1 VQRDND
7 ATPGFRDVGLL
18 RSVAQQ
24 LTFPLTAIAR
34 QAELSLLT
42 GDPSAVDIASIRAQ
56 AQAALTLVDSYLLG
70 LQLLENQSVLA
81 LEPVSVSSVLIDV
94 AHELDGFAKQHNTRL
109 RLHIA
114 GRYQPVMAHHG
125 GLRAALLAIGYAL
138 LESYSPERG
147 SMTLAVHRTPRGI
160 ITGLYG
166 DYEQLSAEQWRK
178 AILLQGKAA
187 QPFHTLT
194 AGNGAGLFVADT
206 IMRAM
211 ETTLRVGRYL
221 KQQGLATTLQPSQQL
236 QFV

>member
-1 VQRDND
+1 VQGDND
-7 ATPGFRDVGLL
+7 ATPGFRDAGLL

-24 LTFPLTAIAR
+24 LTFPLTTIAR
-34 QAELSLLT
+34 QAELGLLT
-42 GDPSAVDIASIRAQ
+42 GEVSAVDVASIRTQ

-70 LQLLENQSVLA
+70 LHLLENQNALA
-81 LEPVSVSSVLIDV
+81 LEPVSVSSTLTDI

-109 RLHIA
+109 HLHIA
-114 GRYQPVMAHHG
+114 GRYEPVMAHSG
-125 GLRAALLAIGYAL
+125 GLRAALLAVGYAL
-138 LESYSPERG
+138 LETYPSEKG
-147 SMTLAVHRTPRGI
+147 HMTLAVHRTPRGI

-166 DYEQLSAEQWRK
+166 DYEHLSTEQWRK
-178 AILLQGKAA
+178 ALLLQGRAA
-187 QPFHTLT
+187 QPFHALT

-221 KQQGLATTLQPSQQL
+221 KQQGLATTLQTSQQL